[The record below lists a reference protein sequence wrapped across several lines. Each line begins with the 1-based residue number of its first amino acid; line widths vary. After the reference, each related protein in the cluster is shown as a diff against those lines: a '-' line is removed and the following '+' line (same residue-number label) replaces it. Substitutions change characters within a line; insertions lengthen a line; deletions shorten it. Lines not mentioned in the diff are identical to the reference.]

1 MTDTATIAAPRLG
14 PALVL
19 AIEGPRL
26 RVQHEGR
33 EAAAVNA
40 LAFPYRPAAGDMV
53 LVIAQDEALYVI
65 GVLQG
70 RGDSAFSF
78 PADVSLNAPH
88 GSITLAAGR
97 GIELQ
102 APQVKVTAGRLE
114 LLARHAVE
122 KFGQAARWV
131 KELFQ
136 LRAGRTH
143 TVVQGDAYERANARH
158 IRAAKDVS
166 VNGERIHLG

>member
-1 MTDTATIAAPRLG
+1 MPETTAVMPSLG

-19 AIEGPRL
+19 GIEGTRL
-26 RVQHEGR
+26 RVQREGR
-33 EAAAVNA
+33 EVDAVNA
-40 LAFPYRPAAGDMV
+40 LAFPYRPVAGDMV
-53 LVIAQDEALYVI
+53 LVIAQDDARYVI

-70 RGDSAFSF
+70 RGDSAFTF
-78 PADVSLNAPH
+78 PADVSLRAPH
-88 GSITLAAGR
+88 GSITLGAGR

-102 APQVKVTAGRLE
+102 APTVKVTAGRLE
-114 LLARHAVE
+114 LLARTAVE
-122 KFGQAARWV
+122 KFTQAARWV

-143 TVVQGDAYERANARH
+143 TVVQGDAFERAQARH
-158 IRAAKDVS
+158 IRAAKDVR